1 MFGINWRRLT
11 SLTNRRGGG
20 FRIVA
25 WNCQGGI
32 PGKARHLAGL
42 RPDVAVIPEAGPSAL
57 RNLSLEWAPSD
68 GALAGPHP
76 ELGVFSF
83 GDTTLRARGPHGGD
97 ALSPAI
103 VAGVEGRLP
112 FTVLAVCARP
122 TDAGPRHRRYAAA
135 LLAGIERHAE
145 RLRGP
150 VVVAG
155 DFNTAAALDRA
166 RGMRA
171 HLDVV
176 DALGEL
182 GLASAWHHLA
192 GCEHGDESRG
202 TFHMYRH
209 ATSTPLHLD
218 YCFVPTEWLPRVR
231 RAWIGPPDPWLSRS
245 DHLPLVVDVEL
256 TAAGSGQ

>member
-1 MFGINWRRLT
+1 MLDRLHEPPE
-11 SLTNRRGGG
+11 GC

-25 WNCQGGI
+25 WNCQGDI
-32 PGKARHLAGL
+32 AGKARYVMGLWPDLA
-42 RPDVAVIPEAGPSAL
+42 VVPEAGPGAL
-57 RNLSLEWAPSD
+57 SNLSFEWSPSSA
-68 GALAGPHP
+68 GMAGPYP
-76 ELGVFSF
+76 ELGIFSF
-83 GDTTLRARGPHGGD
+83 GETTLQTRDPHPGD

-103 VAGVEGRLP
+103 VAKVHGRLP

-122 TDAGPRHRRYAAA
+122 TDSGPRYRRYAAA
-135 LLAGIERHAE
+135 LLAGIERHVE
-145 RLRGP
+145 HLRGP

-182 GLASAWHHLA
+182 GLISAWHHLS
-192 GCEHGDESRG
+192 GCEHGAESRG

-218 YCFVPTEWLPRVR
+218 YCFVPTEWLPQLRMV
-231 RAWIGPPDPWLSRS
+231 WIGPPDPWLSRS

-256 TAAGSGQ
+256 AEA